1 MSRPPRRLLEAPTAE
16 AASKKPHV
24 EPSNDA
30 LVERRGLPDL
40 SLARRYRWLLM
51 AITLPLFLVVLALT
65 VTQYIGQRRQVLHD
79 LESNSVAY
87 AISLESVAKLASDH
101 VLQMKAWSEGYLAS
115 PPASSS
121 NLRQY
126 FRPRVDSQG
135 RPDGYTLDTVPPDK
149 RNRVGQLLWISDD
162 PHISPRHDKLLDQ
175 ALDFF
180 ALARLT
186 HEVTP
191 YFQWSYTFPAN
202 KRFINLYPWGD
213 SHDMVEKAGFPNMLK
228 GVGSYFSYEIYAA
241 GTPEQNPGHTPYW
254 TAPYIDAGGS
264 GAMVSHGAPVYL
276 DGSFQGIVGTDLRLA
291 TLAQFVA
298 SLPRHV
304 GRIWVLDMNN
314 HLLAD
319 SQSSSRD
326 ALRDVTDVLPR
337 KLTVGDVQIARKKDG
352 MAYETVGQVLVVR
365 KIRHAPWTLVYA
377 INAREIDSQ
386 LLPRV
391 LPYGVILAVLAG
403 TFFMALYLLRRE
415 FINPAL
421 ELVLYIQRISRDP
434 AVPEPT
440 LPRLWQTW
448 AGVVSRTFT
457 ANRESGRKLQ
467 ESEAFMSAIV
477 ENALLAVITMDEAGY
492 IVEFNPAAERIF
504 GWSKG
509 QILGKDMAELLIPT
523 RYREAHRQG
532 LARFLSSDTSRLLGK
547 PLSLAALKIDGTEFP
562 VELSISV
569 ARVGETR
576 YFTAFIADLTDRAR
590 AEEQLARQRDAL
602 RQSEKLS
609 AMGALLAGVAH
620 ELNNPLAI
628 LMGRAAL
635 LEGKATDPA
644 IREDSARIKA
654 AADRCGRIVRAFLS
668 MARKKPAQRHAAQ
681 LNEVVQGA
689 LDLLGYSLRTADIQT
704 RVQLARNLPEI
715 EMDADQIGQIVVNFL
730 VNAHQALADR
740 PPPREIV
747 VSTGREG
754 EYQVLRV
761 ADNGSGVPAELRE
774 RIFDPFFTTKPEGT
788 GTGVGLSVSR
798 AIAREH
804 GGELVL
810 EESASGASFLLRLP
824 QADGTRKA
832 AAPAPTI
839 MEEPHPGQVLVV
851 DDEPEVAALLAD
863 ILASA
868 GYRTA
873 IVSGGE
879 AALEWLGRHPCDLL
893 FCDMRM
899 PGMDGPALWR
909 QVRQRHPD
917 LARRMAFVTG
927 DTFSAS
933 VEPFLKETGQPW
945 LEKPFTPEDVLELA
959 AQLES
964 SQ

>member
-1 MSRPPRRLLEAPTAE
+1 MSGPLPRIRKPPTAA
-16 AASKKPHV
+16 AASAQP
-24 EPSNDA
+24 ETESSSDA
-30 LVERRGLPDL
+30 SAERRGLPDL

-65 VTQYIGQRRQVLHD
+65 VTQYVGQRRQVLHD
-79 LESNSVAY
+79 LESTSAAY

-115 PPASSS
+115 PPASPS

-126 FRPRVDSQG
+126 FRPRLDKQG
-135 RPDGYTLDTVPPDK
+135 KPDGYALDTVPPDK
-149 RNRVGQLLWISDD
+149 RDRVGQLLWISDD
-162 PHISPRHDKLLDQ
+162 PLIDSRYDKLLDQ

-191 YFQWSYTFPAN
+191 YFQWSYTFSAS
-202 KRFINLYPWGD
+202 KRFMNLYPWAD
-213 SHDMVEKAGFPNMLK
+213 SHDLVEKRGFDSMIK
-228 GVGSYFSYEIYAA
+228 GVRSYFDYEIYTA
-241 GTPEQNPGHTPYW
+241 GTPEHNPGHNPYW
-254 TAPYIDAGGS
+254 TAPYLDAGGA
-264 GAMVSHGAPVYL
+264 GAMVSHGAPMYL
-276 DGSFQGIVGTDLRLA
+276 NGQFQGIVGTDLRLA
-291 TLAQFVA
+291 TMTQFVGG
-298 SLPRHV
+298 LPRQV
-304 GRIWVLDMNN
+304 GRIWVLDRNN

-319 SQSSSRD
+319 SQGASGD
-326 ALRDVTDVLPR
+326 ALLSLKDVLPR
-337 KLTVGDVQIARKKDG
+337 KITEGDVQVALGKDG
-352 MAYETVGQVLVVR
+352 KAYEIAGQVLVTR
-365 KIRHAPWTLVYA
+365 AIRHAPWTLAYVV
-377 INAREIDSQ
+377 NDREIDSL
-386 LLPRV
+386 LLPRI

-421 ELVLYIQRISRDP
+421 ELVHYIQRVSRDP
-434 AVPEPT
+434 AAPEPA

-448 AGVVSRTFT
+448 AGVVSRTFA
-457 ANRESGRKLQ
+457 ANRDATRKLR
-467 ESEAFMSAIV
+467 ESEAFMSTIV

-504 GWSKG
+504 GWSKER
-509 QILGKDMAELLIPT
+509 ILGRDMADLLIPP

-532 LARFLSSDTSRLLGK
+532 LARFLSSDASRLLGK
-547 PLSLAALKIDGTEFP
+547 PLSLSALKRDGTEFP

-569 ARVGETR
+569 ARVGGTR
-576 YFTAFIADLTDRAR
+576 YFTAFMADLTDRAR

-668 MARKKPAQRHAAQ
+668 MARKKPAERHAAQ

-730 VNAHQALADR
+730 VNAHQALAER
-740 PPPREIV
+740 PAPREIV

-754 EYQVLRV
+754 DRLILRV
-761 ADNGSGVPAELRE
+761 ADNGPGVPAELRE

-810 EESASGASFLLRLP
+810 EDAAPGASFLLRLP
-824 QADGTRKA
+824 LADGAPRDA
-832 AAPAPTI
+832 AQTPAI
-839 MEEPHPGQVLVV
+839 LEEPRPGQVLVV
-851 DDEPEVAALLAD
+851 DDEAEVAILLAD

-873 IVSGGE
+873 TVGGGE
-879 AALEWLGRHPCDLL
+879 AALEWLERHPCDLL

-909 QVRQRHPD
+909 RVCQRHPN

-933 VEPFLKETGQPW
+933 VEPFLRETGQPW
-945 LEKPFTPEDVLELA
+945 LEKPFTPEAVLALA
-959 AQLES
+959 AKLETAS
-964 SQ
+964 